1 MIELGVAKE
10 RGLGG
15 AEGRGLG
22 EADFGITGD

>member
-22 EADFGITGD
+22 GADFGITGG

>member
-1 MIELGVAKE
+1 MIALGVAKE

-22 EADFGITGD
+22 GADFGITGD